1 MSARYDI
8 IAAVMRLAAL
18 TESDWQTNEG
28 FPDPWYIQLCVDR
41 VPLYKMTDK
50 VSPSGPAAWTKQD
63 YHDMWRAIAHEPVLR
78 PIDYEVLKGPKL
90 RYPYMM
96 PSDQP
101 ASIKQGGTYYWKL
114 QL

>member
-1 MSARYDI
+1 MSARYDM
-8 IAAVMRLAAL
+8 IAVVMRLTAM
-18 TESDWQTNEG
+18 TNEDAAG

-41 VPLYKMTDK
+41 VPPYEMTDK
-50 VSPSGPAAWTKQD
+50 APPSGPAAWTKQD
-63 YHDMWRAIAHEPVLR
+63 FHDMWRAIAHEPVLR
-78 PIDYEVLKGPKL
+78 PIDYEILKGPKL